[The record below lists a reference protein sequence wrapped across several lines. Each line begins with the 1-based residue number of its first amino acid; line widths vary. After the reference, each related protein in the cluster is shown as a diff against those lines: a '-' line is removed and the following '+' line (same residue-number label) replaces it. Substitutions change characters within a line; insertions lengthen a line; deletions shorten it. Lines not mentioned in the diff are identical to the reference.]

1 MSLAC
6 FEQTPAIL
14 GLTPFVRSATL
25 SAQAISINH
34 PNRRTQRRQLKRQ
47 KNGKCIQELKQSS
60 GKPHSVQW
68 KLPPKHPQRKKTG
81 CERRRERGREREREE
96 KRGEMP
102 HATGMKFQKA
112 LRRQYNDKC
121 SSLPPKR
128 LRHRDKCRSR
138 EENDQPCGGGA
149 VPGCHTSTSE
159 AIGSADAGLA
169 DTARESDGCWR
180 LIGHCG
186 PAVETL
192 WLRPW

>member
-34 PNRRTQRRQLKRQ
+34 ANRRTQRLQLKRQ
-47 KNGKCIQELKQSS
+47 KNGNCIQELKQSS
-60 GKPHSVQW
+60 GKLHSVQW

-81 CERRRERGREREREE
+81 CERRREGRERE
-96 KRGEMP
+96 EMP
-102 HATGMKFQKA
+102 HATKMKFQKA
-112 LRRQYNDKC
+112 LRGQYNDKC
-121 SSLPPKR
+121 SSLLPCLPPPER

-149 VPGCHTSTSE
+149 VPCCHTSTSE

-169 DTARESDGCWR
+169 DTAQEPDGCWR